1 MQFGTAQ
8 GPAPKISCMQG
19 SRTLRKISLGL
30 GLPLAFLLV
39 TTQAHAHHALG
50 GKLPIGF
57 GEGLLSGL
65 AHPVIEA
72 DHLAFVLAVGV
83 LTAVAQGGFRLP
95 VWFVGGTV
103 FGCLLNAGSLHLQPA
118 GWMVPLSALLIGGYL
133 AWGRDSADGRW
144 HKWLFLIAG
153 ALHGLAYSQAIIG
166 SENNSLQGYLLGFAI
181 VQTMVAWAAM
191 LAAYWFWRGDRL
203 YANAR
208 VFGGVLAGV
217 GLTALYQAGVASL
230 LPIV

>member
-1 MQFGTAQ
+1 M
-8 GPAPKISCMQG
+8 
-19 SRTLRKISLGL
+19 RKISLGL
-30 GLPLAFLLV
+30 GLPMAFLLL

-65 AHPVIEA
+65 AHPVIEV

-83 LTAVAQGGFRLP
+83 LTAVAQGGFWLP

-103 FGCLLNAGSLHLQPA
+103 FGCLLNAGSLQLQPA
-118 GWMVPLSALLIGGYL
+118 EWMVPLSALLIGGYL
-133 AWGRDSADGRW
+133 AWGRDDADGRW
-144 HKWLFLIAG
+144 HKWLFLVAG

-181 VQTMVAWAAM
+181 IQTMVAWTAM